1 MTAATATFLE
11 ISNALAE
18 MQSQQQLPYSGFTHA
33 KDKSSA
39 SEQSLNA
46 RNAKDV
52 SDAYEKARTALSE
65 HINVLARK
73 ARSISIGRAIS
84 AAMRPQSATSMTTR

>member
-11 ISNALAE
+11 ISNALTE
-18 MQSQQQLPYSGFTHA
+18 MQSQQQLLYSGFTHA

-65 HINVLARK
+65 HI
-73 ARSISIGRAIS
+73 S